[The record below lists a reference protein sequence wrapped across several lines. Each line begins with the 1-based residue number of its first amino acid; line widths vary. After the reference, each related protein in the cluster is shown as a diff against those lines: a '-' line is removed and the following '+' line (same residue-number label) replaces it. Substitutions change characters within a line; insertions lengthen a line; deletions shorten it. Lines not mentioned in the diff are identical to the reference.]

1 MTMPLKCSTQLCE
14 EKIIHIKLGGK
25 WMCTKSKEN
34 TEIFEITLLSS
45 NKRMT
50 LKDSLRQIPL
60 RYKEVQKRIENLLIS
75 TNYFLGSIKHQHIT
89 IA

>member
-1 MTMPLKCSTQLCE
+1 
-14 EKIIHIKLGGK
+14 
-25 WMCTKSKEN
+25 MCTKSKEN

-89 IA
+89 IAQKHVIIQYSYSFIGI